1 MRLGDHHLFR
11 TDDYMNPVEFK
22 VAEAIPHPEFSR
34 NGFYNDIAL
43 LKLKHPITYSE
54 YINPVCLP
62 TPGLKA
68 NSLVGYMGTV
78 TGWGTLSYGKVNNYL
93 ANFILKFHLISID
106 V

>member
-1 MRLGDHHLFR
+1 MD
-11 TDDYMNPVEFK
+11 PVEFK
-22 VAEAIPHPEFSR
+22 VAEANPHHEFSR

-78 TGWGTLSYGKVNNYL
+78 TGWGTLSYGKVNNHL
-93 ANFILKFHLISID
+93 SNKFHLIKCTA
-106 V
+106 